1 MRPVVDRLRDTYG
14 DQVTFLDLDA
24 EGDGEDAFRAGN
36 LPGHPSYV
44 VLRADGLEV
53 WRGFG
58 ILSESDLVAP
68 LQQVVE

>member
-1 MRPVVDRLRDTYG
+1 MQPVVDRLKDTYG

-24 EGDGEDAFRAGN
+24 AGDGKKAFRAGN

-44 VLRADGLEV
+44 VLRADGAEV

-58 ILSESDLVAP
+58 VLDEADLVTP
-68 LQQVVE
+68 LREVVE